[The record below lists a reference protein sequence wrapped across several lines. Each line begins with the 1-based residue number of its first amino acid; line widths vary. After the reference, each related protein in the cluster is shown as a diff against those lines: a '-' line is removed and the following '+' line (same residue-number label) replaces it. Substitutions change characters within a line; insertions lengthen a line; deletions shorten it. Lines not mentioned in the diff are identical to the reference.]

1 MREEG
6 SGLCSRSTCGKRDQ
20 IYFPRD
26 RSRLTLSYRPDRPR
40 VEPESVPSSR
50 ISGRP
55 PHAAAAALL
64 EAAGLPTEDLADDK
78 LEHFF
83 LAGDSAAPVGLVGL
97 ELFGR
102 VALLRSLVVTPVS
115 RTAGIGRQL
124 VAHAEAYAASRG
136 VRSIYLLTTTAEG
149 FFAAR
154 GYSRRRPRHRARA
167 DPVDARVRGPLSV
180 DFRLHGEATREEGI
194 DEAPHWAGLRGWLGD

>member
-1 MREEG
+1 MFPKHMRDKG
-6 SGLCSRSTCGKRDQ
+6 SGLFSARSEQTN
-20 IYFPRD
+20 PPVEN
-26 RSRLTLSYRPDRPR
+26 RPDRPP

-55 PHAAAAALL
+55 PHAAAVALL

-154 GYSRRRPRHRARA
+154 GYSR
-167 DPVDARVRGPLSV
+167 VDRDTAPAPIRS
-180 DFRLHGEATREEGI
+180 TREFADLCPSTSAFMVKQLEKR
-194 DEAPHWAGLRGWLGD
+194 E